1 MSAMKEN
8 LLLAALPRKE
18 RDRLDPHLEHVTL
31 DQGEVLIE
39 AEEPIKFVLF
49 PYDLVTS
56 TI

>member
-1 MSAMKEN
+1 MKEN

-39 AEEPIKFVLF
+39 AEAPIKFVLF